1 MIPRLF
7 WPSVTTAVMLTMTTG
22 LGVWQVER
30 LHWKTELLREID
42 QGEAAPAQPL
52 PVSPQSPTPPPFTK
66 VRASGLLR
74 QDLQA
79 LYGVD
84 VRDTLAGPVMGAYVL
99 EPLERPGAD
108 PVIVNRGWV
117 PVDRAQPGSP
127 VDATIEG
134 YVRAPERP
142 GLFSLSDDA
151 AARRFYSLDPAA
163 IAASLGLPHAAPFT
177 LVALGTVPRGTY
189 PEPATEMPRPP
200 NNHLSYAIT
209 WFSLSVILV
218 VIFTIFVRQTLR
230 TRVKEPA

>member
-7 WPSVTTAVMLTMTTG
+7 WPSLTTAVMLALTTG

-30 LHWKTELLREID
+30 LRWKTELLREID
-42 QGEAAPAQPL
+42 LGEAAPARLL
-52 PVSPQSPTPPPFTK
+52 PASPQSPTPPPFTK
-66 VRASGLLR
+66 VRVSGLLR
-74 QDLQA
+74 QDLQV

-84 VRDTLAGPVMGAYVL
+84 VRDTLAGPVMGAYML
-99 EPLERPGAD
+99 EPLERLGAD

-117 PVDRAQPGSP
+117 PLDRAQPGSP
-127 VDATIEG
+127 VDATVEG

-142 GLFSLSDDA
+142 GLFSLSDDPT
-151 AARRFYSLDPAA
+151 ARRFYSLDPAA

-177 LVALGTVPRGTY
+177 LVALGSAPRGTY

-200 NNHLSYAIT
+200 NNHLTYAIT

-230 TRVKEPA
+230 ARVKEPA

>member
-7 WPSVTTAVMLTMTTG
+7 WPSLTTAVMLAMTTG

-30 LHWKTELLREID
+30 LRWKTELLHEID
-42 QGEAAPAQPL
+42 QGEAAPARLL
-52 PVSPQSPTPPPFTK
+52 PASPQSPTPAPFTK
-66 VRASGLLR
+66 VRVSGLLR

-84 VRDTLAGPVMGAYVL
+84 VRDTLAGPVLGAYLL

-108 PVIVNRGWV
+108 VVIVNRGWV
-117 PVDRAQPGSP
+117 PVDRVQPGSP
-127 VDATIEG
+127 VDATVEG

-142 GLFSLSDDA
+142 GLFSLSDDLK
-151 AARRFYSLDPAA
+151 ARRFYSLDPAV
-163 IAASLGLPHAAPFT
+163 IATSFGLPHAAPFT
-177 LVALGTVPRGTY
+177 LVALGSVPRGAY

-200 NNHLSYAIT
+200 NNHLTYAIT

-218 VIFTIFVRQTLR
+218 VIFMIFVRQTLGA
-230 TRVKEPA
+230 RVKEPA